1 MTTRDD
7 DDVVSGKAAQKLT
20 LWERFKLWL
29 KSLLPGT

>member
-7 DDVVSGKAAQKLT
+7 DDVVSGKAASLT

-29 KSLLPGT
+29 KSLLGG